1 MTKKNAPSVLLVSV
15 AFATVYIVWGSTY
28 FFIQKALVGLHP
40 FILGSMRFLASGSI
54 MLVWCIIR
62 KEKIFTPSV
71 LKTAAITGL
80 MLLFVANGI
89 VIWVEQFMPSGVVA
103 IVVSAAPIW
112 FIVLDKPLWKQ
123 NFSSISTIIGLII
136 GFCGVV
142 LLFGE
147 QVMGSLTDINGRTVL
162 GLVLL
167 TVGSMFWAGGSL
179 YSKSHPTGAS
189 ATVSTAW
196 QMLFAGL
203 AFLPGS
209 VISHEWA
216 KTDFS
221 AVPMQSWLAVLYLIM
236 MGSIAAYSAYVW
248 LLQVRPATQV
258 STYAYVNPVIAV
270 ILGVFFGHEKITL
283 LQIVGLAVI
292 LFSVLLINWSKY
304 RAHPKPFPKGRA

>member
-1 MTKKNAPSVLLVSV
+1 MTKKAAPSVLLVSI

-28 FFIQKALVGLHP
+28 FFIQKALVGFLP
-40 FILGSMRFLASGSI
+40 FILGAIRFLASGSI

-62 KEKIFTPSV
+62 KEKIFTASV

-80 MLLFVANGI
+80 MLLFVAMG
-89 VIWVEQFMPSGVVA
+89 VVLWVEQFMPSAVVA
-103 IVVSAAPIW
+103 IIVSAAPIW
-112 FIVLDKPLWKQ
+112 FILLDKPMWKE
-123 NFSSISTIIGLII
+123 NFSSKSTIAGLII
-136 GFCGVV
+136 GFCGVL

-147 QVMGSLTDINGRTVL
+147 QVLGSLTDVDSKTVL
-162 GLVLL
+162 GLVMLI
-167 TVGSMFWAGGSL
+167 VGSMFWSGGSL
-179 YSKSHPTGAS
+179 YSKSHSTGAS

-203 AFLPGS
+203 AFIPASL
-209 VISHEWA
+209 ISNEWQR
-216 KTDFS
+216 TNFS
-221 AVPMQSWLAVLYLIM
+221 NVPVQSWLSVLYLII

-283 LQIVGLAVI
+283 LQIIGLAVI

-304 RAHPKPFPKGRA
+304 RKVKV